1 MIALI
6 QRVSE
11 ASVWVANEQIAA
23 IGHGLLALIGIEKT
37 DTAANATRLQHKLL
51 NYRVF
56 PDDAGRMNCNVQEA
70 GGGLLLVSQF
80 TLAANTTKGN
90 RPGFDPAMPPAQA
103 EVFFARFLA

>member
-11 ASVWVANEQIAA
+11 ASVWVANEQVAA

-56 PDDAGRMNCNVQEA
+56 PDDC
-70 GGGLLLVSQF
+70 GGG
-80 TLAANTTKGN
+80 
-90 RPGFDPAMPPAQA
+90 
-103 EVFFARFLA
+103 